1 MYKFWLYILIIIHFV
16 NSWTLYIDEDDLSCV
31 IKEIASIPSQYYYSL
46 GRSLKLKVSDLRNIC
61 DEYPTD
67 ALAERVLE
75 DVLLLWLNKEYNVDR
90 FGLPTWRM
98 LVEAVD
104 DKNHEL
110 AKEIA
115 LKYPAATGWMHAWL
129 LLVSS

>member
-1 MYKFWLYILIIIHFV
+1 M
-16 NSWTLYIDEDDLSCV
+16 YIDEDDLSCV
-31 IKEIASIPSQYYYSL
+31 IKEIASIPSQLYYLL
-46 GRSLKLKVSDLRNIC
+46 GRSLKLKISDLRNIC

-67 ALAERVLE
+67 ALAERLLE

-90 FGLPTWRM
+90 FGPPTWRM

-115 LKYPAATGWMHAWL
+115 SKYPAAT
-129 LLVSS
+129 S